1 MADEKEPTKEEM
13 ATELANLENVGKL
26 YDEARKLN
34 ADKVASL
41 RAKLGLPPENGGGGT
56 GGGPPT
62 TLEAFQKLSP
72 AERTQFYRDH
82 PEQYSKFME
91 QIRTKSE
98 RDLFNKGVAP
108 L

>member
-1 MADEKEPTKEEM
+1 MAEELTREEKM
-13 ATELANLENVGKL
+13 
-26 YDEARKLN
+26 
-34 ADKVASL
+34 
-41 RAKLGLPPENGGGGT
+41 AKLADRERAGKQFREASDVAEREAAALRKELGIEGNGGGSGS
-56 GGGPPT
+56 GGGTVT
-62 TLEAFQKLSP
+62 TLEAFQKLSSV
-72 AERTQFYRDH
+72 ERTQFYRDH